1 LDGTSYYTT
10 HLKKFNY
17 EGIIFPKGYN
27 VFQINDSSGFTPNI
41 EDIEH
46 VEKIIRRSI
55 KELNKNLVNQDSG
68 PIIHKNLRKYKRQY
82 FGKFNEKGQKVISI
96 GFSWDK
102 SRWKDKKSGVDKW
115 KTDELMVMDGGSNY
129 WSISINL
136 STDEI
141 IYFNVHGVG

>member
-1 LDGTSYYTT
+1 MDGTSYYTT
-10 HLKKFNY
+10 HIKRFNY

-27 VFQINDSSGFTPNI
+27 EFQINDSSGFTPNI

-55 KELNKNLVNQDSG
+55 KELNKDIINQASG

-96 GFSWDK
+96 GFSWAR
-102 SRWKDKKSGVDKW
+102 SRLKDKKSEVDEW
-115 KTDELMVMDGGSNY
+115 KTHELAVFDGGSYY

-136 STDEI
+136 LTDEI